1 MTTRTTRSTK
11 NVVLEGELPPPR
23 AKPRPKT
30 KPAAR
35 PNPMMETDAA
45 ESGTGRGR
53 ASKKSNKSAS
63 APEPERDGGK
73 PPPACPRPRPVKK
86 DGQANT
92 MLPGDDL
99 ASDTFNLAAQR
110 VALHRPRVS
119 PVLEEDDDVQEDDG
133 GFKTATYIMIDD
145 ALDYPGY
152 IKEEPMDEDPH
163 FPSSSSAPFHGRSV
177 ADTFLSPR
185 HRPLPLGRRAPTV
198 TSAAFT
204 ISAGPQPNPTP
215 IHSWSK
221 PDSLF
226 YPTDTRSHAN
236 TPHSSPF
243 AQWHPGGQDSPIP
256 LTLRG
261 CSVAIASRRPRPSP
275 YILATIKAQQER
287 IQQKHDA
294 ADLEEFEQEVEENGF
309 QDEEL
314 TRKPK
319 KGNRG
324 KSKGRKKSPRGAV
337 ETVDSDA
344 EEDFTGGTARA
355 RGKDKDKGKVKAK
368 DKGKAKDMGKAK
380 DTGKAKDAEKGKA
393 KAKETGK
400 GKGKG
405 KAGDQRREVPDA
417 VASTDEEPDGDDD
430 DEQHEDD
437 DAAQGSFKPGPVPA
451 DIRQRAVAAHDTFLA
466 TIKSLAEECGKSPN
480 TLHQLAGS
488 VIKTSR
494 GSSPWNVW
502 QSWYAEKHPKPG
514 MPSKEFNRL
523 SRVAFK
529 ERCGLDPDEI
539 SDAARVWE
547 AMPWLRTWHE
557 ELMATATL
565 QWRDK
570 GKFKGKV
577 QQAMEP
583 IVQQARGIHDTLGV
597 HVWGYVIDTKG
608 GQASFMWGGSDAFK
622 TMRTQHRMSLFQGIL
637 DFEHVLGMIEIN
649 KRGGPDGGGMNLLLA
664 EFLQNANENQ
674 RDSARRLF
682 ARIMRK
688 QTFTA
693 CAAAGSTVA
702 TKADTFKMQWGPKF
716 LDLAFENKFKLVNYP
731 TVLADEGWIIG
742 GTFPV
747 KITIGQYKTFMPA
760 MEKAEKAKGLANDE
774 DEDSDEAMVIMA
786 WDEEEM
792 ALSLD
797 DQREIALVVGS
808 DGTALKRVKHSTTY
822 ATSLASER
830 QPKKKAKKA
839 HSPSRSQSC
848 SQSRSRSQPRSR
860 SRSRSHSRSPSHSHS
875 RHQPVSGWVSPRG
888 DPVYVQRP
896 PAPRAGASRQ
906 QPEYEAAQDAQGH
919 GYSQR
924 EASPPPSTWD
934 TTYPRR
940 PMAPLPAARGSSSR
954 HTYHPPSGHPRAE
967 SSCSRREPDRYQH
980 PPSPPPRAESS
991 RSRRESDRYQR
1002 PPSPPPRAESSRSRR
1017 EPDRY
1022 QPPPSPPPCARAVSG
1037 RSQHESHTQ
1046 ALPTH
1051 QVSRS
1056 GAEERPNKRKRAPLD
1071 SDVEPPPPSLYKCRF
1086 NIRGVT
1092 MKIFVATHF
1101 VPVSKPTRAD
1111 RYTVVWDG
1119 GDKYT
1124 PMETGVTPAL
1134 ATEEDRARYASEVEL
1149 HGLFDY
1155 P

>member
-35 PNPMMETDAA
+35 PNPVMETDAA
-45 ESGTGRGR
+45 ESGAGRGR
-53 ASKKSNKSAS
+53 TSKKSNKSTS

-73 PPPACPRPRPVKK
+73 PPPARPRPRPVKK

-110 VALHRPRVS
+110 VALHCPRVS
-119 PVLEEDDDVQEDDG
+119 PVLEEDNDVQEDDG

-152 IKEEPMDEDPH
+152 IKEEPMDEDPV
-163 FPSSSSAPFHGRSV
+163 APFSYHSI
-177 ADTFLSPR
+177 SPR
-185 HRPLPLGRRAPTV
+185 HPRPHSTDVPSPT
-198 TSAAFT
+198 
-204 ISAGPQPNPTP
+204 
-215 IHSWSK
+215 
-221 PDSLF
+221 
-226 YPTDTRSHAN
+226 
-236 TPHSSPF
+236 HSSPH
-243 AQWHPGGQDSPIP
+243 ATGRYHSADAHPPSPVLHSP
-256 LTLRG
+256 SPQGRSPT
-261 CSVAIASRRPRPSP
+261 PRPSARGRSRTRHSTP
-275 YILATIKAQQER
+275 PTPVRMPTPHTPRRSRSGTLAGRTPQSRSHSEDALLQLPRVGPARCPTSVPPSSPPQPLLEESEPNDTDDDYGEQKAQQER
-287 IQQKHDA
+287 IQQKRVNLGYRRAPASDNEDA

-319 KGNRG
+319 KGNQG
-324 KSKGRKKSPRGAV
+324 KSKGRKKSPRGAI

-344 EEDFTGGTARA
+344 EEDFTGGRARV
-355 RGKDKDKGKVKAK
+355 RGKDKDKAKAKAKAK
-368 DKGKAKDMGKAK
+368 DKGKAK
-380 DTGKAKDAEKGKA
+380 DTGKAKDAEKGKV

-451 DIRQRAVAAHDTFLA
+451 DIRQRAVATHDTFLA
-466 TIKSLAEECGKSPN
+466 TIKSLAEGCGKSPN

-488 VIKTSR
+488 VIKNQDLA
-494 GSSPWNVW
+494 GV
-502 QSWYAEKHPKPG
+502 PG

-523 SRVAFK
+523 SRAAFK
-529 ERCGLDPDEI
+529 ERCGLDPDKI

-583 IVQQARGIHDTLGV
+583 IVQQACGIHDTLGV

-608 GQASFMWGGSDAFK
+608 GQASFMWGG
-622 TMRTQHRMSLFQGIL
+622 IL

-649 KRGGPDGGGMNLLLA
+649 KHGGPDGGGMNLLPV
-664 EFLQNANENQ
+664 EFLQKANENQ
-674 RDSARRLF
+674 RNSARRLF
-682 ARIMRK
+682 ARIMGK

-731 TVLADEGWIIG
+731 TVLADEGWIIS
-742 GTFPV
+742 
-747 KITIGQYKTFMPA
+747 TIGQYKTFMPA

-774 DEDSDEAMVIMA
+774 DEDSDEAMAIMA

-792 ALSLD
+792 ASSLD

-808 DGTALKRVKHSTTY
+808 DGTALKRVKHSTAY

-830 QPKKKAKKA
+830 QAKKKAKKA
-839 HSPSRSQSC
+839 RSPSHSQSR

-860 SRSRSHSRSPSHSHS
+860 SHSRSPSRSHSH
-875 RHQPVSGWVSPRG
+875 HQPVSGWASPRG
-888 DPVYVQRP
+888 DPVYAQRP

-906 QPEYEAAQDAQGH
+906 QPEYEAARDAQGH
-919 GYSQR
+919 GYSRR

-934 TTYPRR
+934 TTYPQR
-940 PMAPLPAARGSSSR
+940 PMAPLPAACSSSSR

-967 SSCSRREPDRYQH
+967 SSRSRREPDRYQC

-1022 QPPPSPPPCARAVSG
+1022 QPPPSPPPRARAVSG
-1037 RSQHESHTQ
+1037 R
-1046 ALPTH
+1046 A
-1051 QVSRS
+1051 
-1056 GAEERPNKRKRAPLD
+1056 AA
-1071 SDVEPPPPSLYKCRF
+1071 
-1086 NIRGVT
+1086 
-1092 MKIFVATHF
+1092 A
-1101 VPVSKPTRAD
+1101 
-1111 RYTVVWDG
+1111 VVI
-1119 GDKYT
+1119 
-1124 PMETGVTPAL
+1124 
-1134 ATEEDRARYASEVEL
+1134 
-1149 HGLFDY
+1149 
-1155 P
+1155 

>member
-1 MTTRTTRSTK
+1 MNRKDDTSGWNEGEKCVAWKYGPIEQPKRSRKRCAYPTGTRVAMGIATPAFKRATHEQWTPARLFSASPPFFFLLLPFCGRASHLHHPPNLPCTTPPPQSPSPMTTRTTRSTK
-11 NVVLEGELPPPR
+11 NIVLEGELLPPR

-35 PNPMMETDAA
+35 PNPVMETDAA
-45 ESGTGRGR
+45 ESGAGRGH

-73 PPPACPRPRPVKK
+73 PPPARPRPRPVKK

-110 VALHRPRVS
+110 VALHHPRVL
-119 PVLEEDDDVQEDDG
+119 PILEEDDDIQEDDG
-133 GFKTATYIMIDD
+133 GFKTATYIMIDN

-152 IKEEPMDEDPH
+152 IKEEPMDENPV
-163 FPSSSSAPFHGRSV
+163 APFSYHNI
-177 ADTFLSPR
+177 SPR
-185 HRPLPLGRRAPTV
+185 RPRPHSTDVPSPTHSSPHTTGRYH
-198 TSAAFT
+198 SAD
-204 ISAGPQPNPTP
+204 PNPTP
-215 IHSWSK
+215 IRSRSK
-221 PDSLF
+221 PDSSF

-236 TPHSSPF
+236 APHSSPF
-243 AQWHPGGQDSPIP
+243 AQWHLAGRTPQSRSHSEDALLQSPRVGP
-256 LTLRG
+256 
-261 CSVAIASRRPRPSP
+261 ARRPTSLPPSLP
-275 YILATIKAQQER
+275 PQPLLEESEPNDTDDDYGEQKAQQER
-287 IQQKHDA
+287 IQQKRVNLGYRRAPASDNEDA

-337 ETVDSDA
+337 ETVDSDT

-355 RGKDKDKGKVKAK
+355 RGKDKDKAKA
-368 DKGKAKDMGKAK
+368 
-380 DTGKAKDAEKGKA
+380 KAKDAEKGKV
-393 KAKETGK
+393 KAKEMGK
-400 GKGKG
+400 GKGKR

-417 VASTDEEPDGDDD
+417 VASMDEEPDGDND

-488 VIKTSR
+488 VIKTSQ

-523 SRVAFK
+523 SRAAFK

-583 IVQQARGIHDTLGV
+583 IVQQARRIHDTLGV

-649 KRGGPDGGGMNLLLA
+649 KRGGPDGGGINLLPA
-664 EFLQNANENQ
+664 EFLQKANENQ
-674 RDSARRLF
+674 CDSARRLF
-682 ARIMRK
+682 TRIMGK

-693 CAAAGSTVA
+693 CAAVGSTVA

-747 KITIGQYKTFMPA
+747 KKITIGQYKTFMPA

-774 DEDSDEAMVIMA
+774 DEDSDEAMAIMA

-808 DGTALKRVKHSTTY
+808 DRTALKRVKHSTAY
-822 ATSLASER
+822 ATSLASKR
-830 QPKKKAKKA
+830 QPKKKAKK
-839 HSPSRSQSC
+839 
-848 SQSRSRSQPRSR
+848 
-860 SRSRSHSRSPSHSHS
+860 
-875 RHQPVSGWVSPRG
+875 PVSGWASPRG
-888 DPVYVQRP
+888 DPVYAQRP

-906 QPEYEAAQDAQGH
+906 QLEYEAARDVQGH
-919 GYSQR
+919 GYSR
-924 EASPPPSTWD
+924 WEASPLPSTWD
-934 TTYPRR
+934 MTYPRR
-940 PMAPLPAARGSSSR
+940 PMAPLPATRSSSSR
-954 HTYHPPSGHPRAE
+954 HT
-967 SSCSRREPDRYQH
+967 
-980 PPSPPPRAESS
+980 
-991 RSRRESDRYQR
+991 
-1002 PPSPPPRAESSRSRR
+1002 
-1017 EPDRY
+1017 
-1022 QPPPSPPPCARAVSG
+1022 
-1037 RSQHESHTQ
+1037 
-1046 ALPTH
+1046 L
-1051 QVSRS
+1051 
-1056 GAEERPNKRKRAPLD
+1056 
-1071 SDVEPPPPSLYKCRF
+1071 
-1086 NIRGVT
+1086 
-1092 MKIFVATHF
+1092 
-1101 VPVSKPTRAD
+1101 
-1111 RYTVVWDG
+1111 
-1119 GDKYT
+1119 
-1124 PMETGVTPAL
+1124 
-1134 ATEEDRARYASEVEL
+1134 
-1149 HGLFDY
+1149 
-1155 P
+1155 

>member
-35 PNPMMETDAA
+35 PNPVMETDTA
-45 ESGTGRGR
+45 ESGAGRGH
-53 ASKKSNKSAS
+53 ASKKSNKSVS

-73 PPPACPRPRPVKK
+73 PPPARPRPRPVKK

-99 ASDTFNLAAQR
+99 ASDTFNLAAQH

-119 PVLEEDDDVQEDDG
+119 PVLEEDDNVQEDDG

-152 IKEEPMDEDPH
+152 IKEEPMDEDPV
-163 FPSSSSAPFHGRSV
+163 APFSYHSISPRRPRPHSTDV
-177 ADTFLSPR
+177 LSPTHSSPR
-185 HRPLPLGRRAPTV
+185 ATGRYH
-198 TSAAFT
+198 SAD
-204 ISAGPQPNPTP
+204 PNPMP
-215 IHSWSK
+215 IRSRSK
-221 PDSLF
+221 PDSSF

-236 TPHSSPF
+236 APHSSPF

-287 IQQKHDA
+287 IQQKRVNLGYRRAPASDDEDA

-324 KSKGRKKSPRGAV
+324 KSKGRKKSPWGAV

-355 RGKDKDKGKVKAK
+355 RGKDKDKGKAKAK
-368 DKGKAKDMGKAK
+368 DKGKAK
-380 DTGKAKDAEKGKA
+380 DTGKAKDAEKGKV
-393 KAKETGK
+393 KAKET
-400 GKGKG
+400 GKG

-437 DAAQGSFKPGPVPA
+437 DAAQGS
-451 DIRQRAVAAHDTFLA
+451 QRAVAAHDTFLA

-523 SRVAFK
+523 SRTAFK
-529 ERCGLDPDEI
+529 ERCGLDPDEM
-539 SDAARVWE
+539 SDAARIWE

-557 ELMATATL
+557 ELITTATL

-608 GQASFMWGGSDAFK
+608 GQASFMWGG
-622 TMRTQHRMSLFQGIL
+622 IL

-649 KRGGPDGGGMNLLLA
+649 KRGGPDGGGMNLLPA
-664 EFLQNANENQ
+664 EFLQKANENQ

-682 ARIMRK
+682 VRIMGK

-731 TVLADEGWIIG
+731 TVLADEGWIIS

-747 KITIGQYKTFMPA
+747 KKIMIGQYKTFMPA

-774 DEDSDEAMVIMA
+774 DEDSDEAMAIMA

-808 DGTALKRVKHSTTY
+808 DGTALKRVKHSTAY

-839 HSPSRSQSC
+839 RSPSHSQSRSQSH
-848 SQSRSRSQPRSR
+848 SRSQPRSR
-860 SRSRSHSRSPSHSHS
+860 SHSHSPSRSHS
-875 RHQPVSGWVSPRG
+875 RHQPVSGWASPRG
-888 DPVYVQRP
+888 DPVYAQRP

-906 QPEYEAAQDAQGH
+906 QPEYEAARDAQGH
-919 GYSQR
+919 GYSRR

-967 SSCSRREPDRYQH
+967 SSRSRREP
-980 PPSPPPRAESS
+980 
-991 RSRRESDRYQR
+991 DRYQR
-1002 PPSPPPRAESSRSRR
+1002 PPSPPLRAESSRSRR

-1022 QPPPSPPPCARAVSG
+1022 QPPPSPPPRARAVSG
-1037 RSQHESHTQ
+1037 CSQHESHMQ
-1046 ALPTH
+1046 ALPTR
-1051 QVSRS
+1051 QVLRS
-1056 GAEERPNKRKRAPLD
+1056 GAVSQTEERPSKRQRTEEPRAVFTDVHDQEERLNKCKRAPLD
-1071 SDVEPPPPSLYKCRF
+1071 SDVELPPRSLYKCRF
-1086 NIRGVT
+1086 NIREVT
-1092 MKIFVATHF
+1092 TKIFVATHF

>member
-35 PNPMMETDAA
+35 PNPVMETDAA
-45 ESGTGRGR
+45 ESGAGCGR

-63 APEPERDGGK
+63 APEPE
-73 PPPACPRPRPVKK
+73 
-86 DGQANT
+86 ANA

-145 ALDYPGY
+145 ALDYPGRT
-152 IKEEPMDEDPH
+152 ILIPQH
-163 FPSSSSAPFHGRSV
+163 FPSSSSAPFHGRSI
-177 ADTFLSPR
+177 ANTFLSPR

-204 ISAGPQPNPTP
+204 ISAGPQPNPMP
-215 IHSWSK
+215 IHSRSK
-221 PDSLF
+221 PDSSF

-236 TPHSSPF
+236 APHSSPF
-243 AQWHPGGQDSPIP
+243 AQWHPEDALLQSPRVGP
-256 LTLRG
+256 T
-261 CSVAIASRRPRPSP
+261 RRPTSLPPSSP
-275 YILATIKAQQER
+275 PQPLLEESEPNDTDDDYSEQKAQQER
-287 IQQKHDA
+287 IQQKRVNLGYRRAPASDDEDA

-314 TRKPK
+314 MCKPK

-324 KSKGRKKSPRGAV
+324 KSKGRKKSLRGAI
-337 ETVDSDA
+337 EMVDSDA

-355 RGKDKDKGKVKAK
+355 RGKDKDKGKAKAK
-368 DKGKAKDMGKAK
+368 DKGKVK
-380 DTGKAKDAEKGKA
+380 DTGKAKDAEKGMA
-393 KAKETGK
+393 KGKETGK
-400 GKGKG
+400 GKAKG
-405 KAGDQRREVPDA
+405 KAGNQRREVPDA

-430 DEQHEDD
+430 DKQHEDN

-466 TIKSLAEECGKSPN
+466 TIKLLAEECGKSPN

-502 QSWYAEKHPKPG
+502 QLWYAEKHPKPG

-523 SRVAFK
+523 SRAAFK

-547 AMPWLRTWHE
+547 VMPWLRTWHE

-597 HVWGYVIDTKG
+597 HVLGYLIDTKG

-622 TMRTQHRMSLFQGIL
+622 TMRTQHQMSLFQGIL

-649 KRGGPDGGGMNLLLA
+649 KRGGPDGGGMNLLPA
-664 EFLQNANENQ
+664 EFLQKANENQ
-674 RDSARRLF
+674 RDSARQLF
-682 ARIMRK
+682 ARIMGK

-747 KITIGQYKTFMPA
+747 KKITIGQYKTFMPA

-774 DEDSDEAMVIMA
+774 DEDSDEAMAIMA

-808 DGTALKRVKHSTTY
+808 DGTALKRVKHSTAY

-839 HSPSRSQSC
+839 RSPSHSQSRSQSRSC
-848 SQSRSRSQPRSR
+848 SQP
-860 SRSRSHSRSPSHSHS
+860 RSRSHSRSPSRSHS
-875 RHQPVSGWVSPRG
+875 RHQPVSGWASPRG

-906 QPEYEAAQDAQGH
+906 QPEYEAARDAQGH
-919 GYSQR
+919 GYSR
-924 EASPPPSTWD
+924 WEASPPPSTWD
-934 TTYPRR
+934 TTYPRQ

-954 HTYHPPSGHPRAE
+954 HTYHPRLDTRAPSPRIPKGSPTTTSVRCLRPRA
-967 SSCSRREPDRYQH
+967 
-980 PPSPPPRAESS
+980 PSPRVPKGSPTATSLRRLRPRVLGQSQGVLNTNLTH
-991 RSRRESDRYQR
+991 RR
-1002 PPSPPPRAESSRSRR
+1002 
-1017 EPDRY
+1017 
-1022 QPPPSPPPCARAVSG
+1022 CLLV
-1037 RSQHESHTQ
+1037 
-1046 ALPTH
+1046 
-1051 QVSRS
+1051 
-1056 GAEERPNKRKRAPLD
+1056 KFRAPG
-1071 SDVEPPPPSLYKCRF
+1071 LYHRP
-1086 NIRGVT
+1086 RS
-1092 MKIFVATHF
+1092 AH
-1101 VPVSKPTRAD
+1101 
-1111 RYTVVWDG
+1111 
-1119 GDKYT
+1119 
-1124 PMETGVTPAL
+1124 
-1134 ATEEDRARYASEVEL
+1134 
-1149 HGLFDY
+1149 
-1155 P
+1155 